1 MTTQAQRYQA
11 TGKEFLAEA
20 RDYLTAGNLR
30 QASEKGWG
38 AAAQMI
44 KCIAHQRGWRHRGH
58 HLLFQAVNRLTRETG
73 DRRLQVLFHA
83 ANSLHTNFYE
93 GVMPAGMVEDGL
105 AQVTELV
112 ELLDGIRLND
122 RMGG

>member
-11 TGKEFLAEA
+11 TGREFLAEA
-20 RDYLTAGNLR
+20 QDYLAAGNLR

-44 KCIAHQRGWRHRGH
+44 KCVAHQRGWRHRGH
-58 HLLFQAVNRLTRETG
+58 NLLFRAIDRLAKDTG
-73 DRRLQVLFHA
+73 DRRLHVLFHT

-93 GVMPAGMVEDGL
+93 GVMSVEMVEDGL
-105 AQVTELV
+105 IEVAELV
-112 ELLDGIRLND
+112 ERLDAIRRDD
-122 RMGG
+122 RNGG